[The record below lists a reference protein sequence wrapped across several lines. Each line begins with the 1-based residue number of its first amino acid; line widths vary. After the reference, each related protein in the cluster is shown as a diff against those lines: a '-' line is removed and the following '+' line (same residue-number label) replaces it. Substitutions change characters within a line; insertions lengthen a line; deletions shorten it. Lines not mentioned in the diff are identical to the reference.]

1 MNKVM
6 LFLSIF
12 LISSCNKNGCTD
24 IITLNYNDKATS
36 DDGSC
41 SYNIQYKSLN
51 KEHIFINNVD
61 EL

>member
-12 LISSCNKNGCTD
+12 LISSCKKNGCTY
-24 IITLNYNDKATS
+24 IISLNYNDKATS

-41 SYNIQYKSLN
+41 CYKYLN
-51 KEHIFINNVD
+51 KESIFYYQC
-61 EL
+61 